1 MDILTNMKN
10 YFLIAAAFFA
20 SACQEKS
27 VPGTIELLSDEIYIS
42 DNGSPVEV
50 RLTSTAPWRLE
61 YNLENGW
68 LSTDLMGGRASTD
81 RFRVSARVNTS
92 ESLRLLKIRVQTVD
106 GADSKEL
113 TVIQLSSYPS
123 IVPESCSLVVP
134 AADASYRISLTANVE
149 DDAITFSCDAGWLED
164 IRIEEGM
171 LCFSTQENVGT
182 SGRGAVI
189 QLESADSYGRTG
201 EAVIRVL
208 QSAPSRY
215 KDAPLTGFATASALP
230 SGPVTENACVEGYV
244 AVNGTS
250 ANYDANRYVLVD
262 SEGHS
267 LVFESDDLIAMSV
280 GCKARIALTDMVA
293 EEFSEGSYSYKVFT
307 GMNTEHLIRTD
318 GSDYSVPDV
327 TIGQVD
333 DSRLFN
339 VVTLKDVEVALPAG
353 AFTNFKTCWPGNEA
367 QKQYNYFVL
376 SHPFYYR
383 YYPVPLRDRNG
394 DSIYM
399 LTTLDA
405 PWAHRT
411 LPSGSGSVTG
421 LIVRVKIRCFDIK
434 EDIRCIIPLS
444 DSDIRL
450 DETVNDVSVVLAE
463 WDCNAKL
470 TDPSKPGSA
479 IIAMDKYNP
488 DGGLLKG
495 NESVILNK
503 SGNTKFSRTYNDY
516 VLGYQDSFRGDA
528 NLSDVD
534 DGWYG
539 TLSGGW
545 YGRVNGG
552 AFNSRPWNSTQFFYI
567 DGISTK
573 DITGSLSLQLSM
585 NVTNGRT
592 TFVIEYADALSAGN
606 WTQVPESQ
614 FDVYGQLDRSDT
626 ARQTESNFPGYKFF
640 TFALPDDLLG
650 RDNVCI
656 RIRAVSASS
665 WQPVRL
671 DHLSLKYNK

>member
-134 AADASYRISLTANVE
+134 AADASYRISLAANVE

-164 IRIEEGM
+164 IRIEEGT
-171 LCFSTQENVGT
+171 LCFSTQENFGT
-182 SGRGAVI
+182 SGRGTVI
-189 QLESADSYGRTG
+189 QLESSDLYGRTG
-201 EAVIRVL
+201 EAVIRVM
-208 QSAPSRY
+208 QSAPSKY
-215 KDAPLTGFATASALP
+215 KDAPLTGFATAAALP
-230 SGPVTENACVEGYV
+230 SGLVTENVCVEGYV

-250 ANYDANRYVLVD
+250 VNYDANRYVLVD
-262 SEGHS
+262 AEGHS
-267 LVFESDDLIAMSV
+267 LVFESDDLIPMPV
-280 GCKARIALTDMVA
+280 GSKARIALTDMVVS
-293 EEFSEGSYSYKVFT
+293 EFSEGAYSYNVFT

-318 GSDYSVPDV
+318 GSDYSIPDV
-327 TIGQVD
+327 SIAQID

-353 AFTNFKTCWPGNEA
+353 AFTNFKTCWPGNES

-399 LTTLDA
+399 LTTFEA

-411 LPSGSGSVTG
+411 LPAGSGTVTG
-421 LIVRVKIRCFDIK
+421 LIVRVKIKCFDIK

-444 DSDIRL
+444 ESDIRL
-450 DETVNDVSVVLAE
+450 DETVNDVSAVLAE

-470 TDPSKPGSA
+470 TDPSKAGSA
-479 IIAMDKYNP
+479 IVAMDKYNP

-495 NESVILNK
+495 DESAILSK
-503 SGNTKFSRTYNDY
+503 SGNTKFSRYYSDN

-534 DGWYG
+534 DSWFG
-539 TLSGGW
+539 TLSDGW

-552 AFNSRPWNSTQFFYI
+552 AFNSKPWNNTQFFYI
-567 DGISTK
+567 DGIPTK
-573 DITGSLSLQLSM
+573 GITGSLSLQVSM

-592 TFVIEYADALSAGN
+592 TFVIEYADALSSAN

-614 FDVYGQLDRSDT
+614 FDIYGQLDRTDT

-640 TFALPDDLLG
+640 TFELPDELLG
-650 RDNVCI
+650 KDNVCI
-656 RIRAVSASS
+656 RIRAVSATS

-671 DHLSLKYNK
+671 DHLSIKYNK